1 MDDRWG
7 EMKSS
12 EEIKEEVIK
21 VLKQIYDPEI
31 PVNIYDL
38 GLIYGV
44 EVDEN
49 RNVKIKMTLTTSAC
63 PLMGILVYRV
73 EEMVKQNIPNVGN
86 VDVELVWDPPWTPER
101 ISPEGRKLLKRFLG
115 YDPVEEWRS
124 RVGQS

>member
-1 MDDRWG
+1 MT
-7 EMKSS
+7 SL

-38 GLIYGV
+38 GLIYRV

-49 RNVKIKMTLTTSAC
+49 HNVKIKMTLTTSAC

-73 EEMVKQNIPNVGN
+73 EEMVKQSVPGIGD

-101 ISPEGRKLLKRFLG
+101 ISPEGRELLKKFLG

-124 RVGQS
+124 RIGQS

>member
-1 MDDRWG
+1 MASLD
-7 EMKSS
+7 
-12 EEIKEEVIK
+12 EIKEEVIK

-44 EVDEN
+44 EVDE
-49 RNVKIKMTLTTSAC
+49 RRDVKIKMTLTTSAC

-73 EEMVKQNIPNVGN
+73 EEMIKQNVPGIRK

-101 ISPEGRKLLKRFLG
+101 ISPRGRELLRKFLG
-115 YDPVEEWRS
+115 YDLVERWRNAQEL
-124 RVGQS
+124 GQR

>member
-1 MDDRWG
+1 MASLD
-7 EMKSS
+7 
-12 EEIKEEVIK
+12 EIKEEVIK

-44 EVDEN
+44 EVDEK
-49 RNVKIKMTLTTSAC
+49 RDVKIKMTLTTSAC

-73 EEMVKQNIPNVGN
+73 EEMIKQNVPGIRK

-101 ISPEGRKLLKRFLG
+101 ISPRGRELLRKFLG
-115 YDPVEEWRS
+115 YDLVERWRNAQEL
-124 RVGQS
+124 GQR

>member
-1 MDDRWG
+1 MT
-7 EMKSS
+7 SL

-49 RNVKIKMTLTTSAC
+49 HNVKIKMTLTTSAC
-63 PLMGILVYRV
+63 PLMGILLYRV
-73 EEMVKQNIPNVGN
+73 EEMVKQNIPNVGK

-101 ISPEGRKLLKRFLG
+101 ISPEGRKLLKKFLG

>member
-1 MDDRWG
+1 
-7 EMKSS
+7 MKSS
-12 EEIKEEVIK
+12 EEVKEEVIK

-49 RNVKIKMTLTTSAC
+49 HNVKIKMTLTTTAC

-73 EEMVKQNIPNVGN
+73 EEMVKQNIPNVGK

-101 ISPEGRKLLKRFLG
+101 ISPEGRKLLKKFLG

>member
-1 MDDRWG
+1 MT
-7 EMKSS
+7 SL
-12 EEIKEEVIK
+12 EEVKEEVIK

-49 RNVKIKMTLTTSAC
+49 HNVKIKMTLTTSAC
-63 PLMGILVYRV
+63 PLMGILLYRV
-73 EEMVKQNIPNVGN
+73 EEMVKQNIPNVGK

-101 ISPEGRKLLKRFLG
+101 ISPEGRKLLKKFLG

>member
-1 MDDRWG
+1 
-7 EMKSS
+7 MKSS

-63 PLMGILVYRV
+63 PLMGILLYRV

-101 ISPEGRKLLKRFLG
+101 ISPEGRKLLKKFLG

>member
-1 MDDRWG
+1 MT
-7 EMKSS
+7 SL

-49 RNVKIKMTLTTSAC
+49 HNVKIKMTLTTSAC

-73 EEMVKQNIPNVGN
+73 EEMVKQNVAGIGE

-101 ISPEGRKLLKRFLG
+101 ISPEAGS
-115 YDPVEEWRS
+115 Y
-124 RVGQS
+124 

>member
-1 MDDRWG
+1 MT
-7 EMKSS
+7 SS
-12 EEIKEEVIK
+12 EEVKEEVIK

-49 RNVKIKMTLTTSAC
+49 HNVKIKMTLTTTAC

-73 EEMVKQNIPNVGN
+73 EEMVKQNIPNVGK

-101 ISPEGRKLLKRFLG
+101 ISPEGRKLLKKFLG

>member
-1 MDDRWG
+1 
-7 EMKSS
+7 MKSS

-49 RNVKIKMTLTTSAC
+49 HNVKIKMTLTTTAC
-63 PLMGILVYRV
+63 PLMGILIYRV

-101 ISPEGRKLLKRFLG
+101 ISPEGRKLLKKFLG
-115 YDPVEEWRS
+115 YDPVEEWKS

>member
-1 MDDRWG
+1 MT
-7 EMKSS
+7 SL
-12 EEIKEEVIK
+12 EEVKEEVIK

-49 RNVKIKMTLTTSAC
+49 HNVKIKMTLTTSAC
-63 PLMGILVYRV
+63 PLMGILLYRV

-101 ISPEGRKLLKRFLG
+101 ISPEGRKLLKKFLG

>member
-1 MDDRWG
+1 MT
-7 EMKSS
+7 SL

-44 EVDEN
+44 EIDEN
-49 RNVKIKMTLTTSAC
+49 HNVKIKMTLTTSAC

-101 ISPEGRKLLKRFLG
+101 ISPEGRKLLKKFLG